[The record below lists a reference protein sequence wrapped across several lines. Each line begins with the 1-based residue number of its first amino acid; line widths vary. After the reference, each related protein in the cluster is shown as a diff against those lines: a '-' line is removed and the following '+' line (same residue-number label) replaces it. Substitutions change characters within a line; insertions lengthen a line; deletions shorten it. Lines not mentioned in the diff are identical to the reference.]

1 MKGTVTKGSS
11 GVHHP
16 LEESNL
22 LPVMQTK
29 LSLCTGADP
38 RQQGAYLSREAEER
52 DSPVVGAHPLVLF
65 LKDENHH
72 PVWQTGFSLM
82 DTHCSPPPLTL
93 ANSKLGQSPAPL

>member
-22 LPVMQTK
+22 LLVMQTK

-38 RQQGAYLSREAEER
+38 QQQGAYLSREAEER

-72 PVWQTGFSLM
+72 PGLTDWVLTHGYPLQPTTSHTRQLQTG
-82 DTHCSPPPLTL
+82 
-93 ANSKLGQSPAPL
+93 SPAPL